1 MRALAALVLFAA
13 ATSPANAQERTP
25 AGGGSTVREVPP
37 AVQAPLI
44 TAVPEAG
51 PVGDSS
57 GRLVLELLSEQG
69 EGELLSS
76 DLVGRPLYGR
86 DGRKLGEITDLLVDR
101 NRRLVA
107 VVAALDAGAG
117 PQGKSIGIPFDA
129 LRRSGAG
136 GQEVRLVV
144 DIDEGRLREAKAF
157 EALSK
162 EAGQDD
168 SQDLTAKGGAATGV
182 SIPPAAR

>member
-1 MRALAALVLFAA
+1 MKTQKEA
-13 ATSPANAQERTP
+13 
-25 AGGGSTVREVPP
+25 PP
-37 AVQAPLI
+37 AA
-44 TAVPEAG
+44 EA
-51 PVGDSS
+51 
-57 GRLVLELLSEQG
+57 
-69 EGELLSS
+69 
-76 DLVGRPLYGR
+76 
-86 DGRKLGEITDLLVDR
+86 GRKLGEITDLLVDR

-168 SQDLTAKGGAATGV
+168 SQDLTAKGGAATGG